1 MTTESLTDLVD
12 ELAERIV
19 EQFDMLHERASELE
33 QEAPYG
39 ATDLDDYSDGETL
52 SEDVLFCQAR
62 GWILGVGEALHVP
75 VTDLAD
81 LARARTRRNLP
92 GVYDGTYVENR
103 CDCGEFMSECVCEG
117 ASE

>member
-1 MTTESLTDLVD
+1 VTTEQTLTDLRD

-39 ATDLDDYSDGETL
+39 VTDLDAYSDGETL
-52 SEDVLFCQAR
+52 AEDVLFCQAR
-62 GWILGVGEALHVP
+62 GWILGVGEALAIP
-75 VTDLAD
+75 VSELAS
-81 LARARTRRNLP
+81 LARARTGREIP
-92 GVYDGTYVENR
+92 G
-103 CDCGEFMSECVCEG
+103 ECNGG